1 MMSHNLKTWPEFYD
15 ALLAG
20 TKPFE
25 LRKNDR
31 GFEVGDELV
40 LREWNPQTGHYTGR
54 KIVRTVSYLLEHR
67 PGAGCA
73 ATFGLREDY
82 VIMGLEPCPQVTE
95 DAK

>member
-1 MMSHNLKTWPEFYD
+1 MMYHDLKTWPEFYD

-40 LREWNPQTGHYTGR
+40 LKEWDPKTEQYSGRQT
-54 KIVRTVSYLLEHR
+54 IRTVTYVLEHR

-73 ATFGLREDY
+73 ATFGLHEDY
-82 VIMGLEPCPQVTE
+82 VIMGLERSPQEGETLP
-95 DAK
+95 